1 MIIKIDARE
10 KELFVECQRI
20 MTTYHENPRN
30 KTVISL
36 VTVVLPL
43 GDIVICDDD
52 GAERI
57 IIERK
62 TLRDLAASIRDGRYS
77 EQAYRM
83 NECSIHNH
91 NVYYL
96 IEGDLDKY
104 IPGRLKIDRSAL
116 VSANITLGFF
126 KGFSTYKTKSVSE
139 SAEWLFQFA
148 DKLNK
153 KGELGYFEKM
163 EGEES
168 GGPSYSEVIKRTK
181 KECVTPSNIGE
192 IMLAQIPN
200 VSIACA
206 SHLIYGFGNLP
217 NIIKA
222 LEKNEHALDG
232 ICITSKTGKIRRISK
247 TSIAN
252 IYRFLINKPKE
263 AENSI

>member
-10 KELFVECQRI
+10 KALFDQCQMR
-20 MTTYHENPRN
+20 MAAYHENPRN
-30 KTVISL
+30 KTIIRL
-36 VTVVLPL
+36 VTTALPL
-43 GDIVICDDD
+43 GDIVVCDDD
-52 GAERI
+52 DKERV

-62 TLRDLAASIRDGRYS
+62 TLRDLAASIRDGRYC

-104 IPGRLKIDRSAL
+104 IPGKVKIDRSAL
-116 VSANITLGFF
+116 VSATITLGFF
-126 KGFSTYKTKSVSE
+126 KGFSTYKTKNVSE
-139 SAEWLFQFA
+139 SADWLFQFA
-148 DKLNK
+148 DKLDK
-153 KGELGYFEKM
+153 KGELGYFEKTK
-163 EGEES
+163 GEES

-222 LEKNEHALDG
+222 LENNEHALDG
-232 ICITSKTGKIRRISK
+232 ICITNKTGKIRRISK

-252 IYRFLINKPKE
+252 IYRYLINKPKE